1 MKDAKRLLEI
11 LNEPANYGLMP
22 MWRSALR
29 AVPERFKTPIKLRF
43 GYLDDKPQTGEG
55 VLNRLGISLQSFWLA
70 IYLHLVETTPA
81 IFGSYDSEE
90 ARISEM
96 SSLREREIAAVEAL
110 QSELDILRSLGEGD
124 ANQAERLIHA
134 WRNQQNRPKRAA

>member
-1 MKDAKRLLEI
+1 MKDAKRLLEVI
-11 LNEPANYGLMP
+11 SEPENFGLGP

-29 AVPERFKTPIKLRF
+29 AVPDRFRTPIKLRF

-70 IYLHLVETTPA
+70 AYLHLAETTPQV
-81 IFGSYDSEE
+81 FGTYDSEDDRV
-90 ARISEM
+90 AEM
-96 SSLREREIAAVEAL
+96 SALREQEVAAVEAL
-110 QSELDILRSLGEGD
+110 QVELDVLRSLGEGD

-134 WRNQQNRPKRAA
+134 WRNKENRRRAA